1 MSIKDYLKSN
11 IPEFQQ
17 GDNNLNTFLEASGE
31 FLDDIVEAIEHFD
44 YSRDFNKGTIYNL
57 ENSIFSRGVDLPRN
71 IEESSKR
78 KYLRDLAEIILKNGT
93 EDGLKHSL
101 QMIGFESTINKAW
114 IQNPK
119 ELRKG
124 VVKDIATGVTR
135 NANIGRYFFIDFVY
149 GKEKVTDNGVFFDG
163 KSYFE
168 LNQPDN
174 NLTDIPIVGES
185 YDQIPTSFD
194 SVAKTPYILVSIDQ
208 GSFNIDVGE
217 YYSEETGQYY
227 SYSTNEEFELIN
239 ELIRYFIS
247 GGQRPTTVRFVIIIS
262 AQALADEFSM
272 SDEYDDDTTYT
283 PDGGDDLTEDVPIE
297 MTVVKDGTVTVN
309 TSIGNALNIGTQS
322 PHLHQLSIIDSI
334 PIGDT
339 EPTKSEDII
348 WDSYANVVEVWL
360 DYQYP
365 YIPVRPLIDI
375 SFTNNSDQII
385 EVYTAVNDINGV
397 KVDTLLDTINIGTS
411 FDYQTTANEHFIK
424 FVPAILTTG
433 SLTTTFVHNPFTQ
446 EIA

>member
-17 GDNNLNTFLEASGE
+17 GDNNLNSFLDASGE
-31 FLDDIVEAIEHFD
+31 FMDDILEAIEHFD
-44 YSRDFNKGTIYNL
+44 YTRDFDKGTIYNL

-78 KYLRDLAEIILKNGT
+78 KYLRDLSEIILKNGT

-124 VVKDIATGVTR
+124 IVKDIATGVTR
-135 NANIGRYFFIDFVY
+135 NSNIGRYFFIDFVY
-149 GKEKVTDNGVFFDG
+149 GKEKVTDDGVFFDG

-174 NLTDIPIVGES
+174 NITDIPIVGES
-185 YDQIPTSFD
+185 YDIIPNTFD

-217 YYSEETGQYY
+217 YYSEETGQFY

-262 AQALADEFSM
+262 AQSLEDQFELTDEFEDS
-272 SDEYDDDTTYT
+272 TTYVN
-283 PDGGDDLTEDVPIE
+283 DGGDDLTEDIAYE
-297 MTVVKDGTVTVN
+297 MTVVKEGTVTVD
-309 TSIGNALNIGTQS
+309 TSIGNVLNIGTQS
-322 PHLHQLSIIDSI
+322 PHRHQLSIIDSI

-339 EPTKSEDII
+339 DLNKTEDVI
-348 WDSYANVVEVWL
+348 WDTYTNVINVWL

-365 YIPVRPLIDI
+365 SIPVRPLIDI

-385 EVYTAVNDINGV
+385 EVYTAVNDINGS
-397 KVDTLLDTINIGTS
+397 KIDTLLDTINIGTS
-411 FDYQTTANEHFIK
+411 FNYQTTANEHFIK
-424 FVPAILTTG
+424 FVPATLTNG
-433 SLTTTFVHNPFTQ
+433 SLETTFVHNPFTQ